1 MKNELGEKSCEI
13 QGGEPEMAVIMMIAK
28 NLTVITINSGEF
40 VLLPPSFTTKFK
52 PA

>member
-13 QGGEPEMAVIMMIAK
+13 QGGKPEMAVMIAK
-28 NLTVITINSGEF
+28 NLIVITINSGEF